1 MKSPKNELV
10 DGISHSI
17 LLNIVSCHGDQDS
30 GASLSLTLAGSVKH
44 SRHWISP

>member
-1 MKSPKNELV
+1 MKSPKNELI

-17 LLNIVSCHGDQDS
+17 LLNIVSCHVDQDS

-44 SRHWISP
+44 SRHWILP